1 MEIVSVACVAH
12 KEGMQRSIRS
22 SSVSTVP
29 YSREKFNNLLPT
41 FFRCAA
47 VNYYTLYSAREMG
60 IYYDVTV
67 PQICC
72 PELHC
77 IKFNVPGTNFGIKK
91 LRGKNALLE
100 NRTRSNLT
108 QSVYATT
115 KLDVLCLRHLQGVD
129 RQENA
134 CSPVAYISDFN
145 RVSSHAFQL
154 AEK

>member
-1 MEIVSVACVAH
+1 
-12 KEGMQRSIRS
+12 MQCSIRS
-22 SSVSTVP
+22 SSIYTVP
-29 YSREKFNNLLPT
+29 YSYEKCNNILPT
-41 FFRCAA
+41 FSRCAA

-60 IYYDVTV
+60 IYYYVTV

-72 PELHC
+72 HQLHC
-77 IKFNVPGTNFGIKK
+77 IEFNVPGPNSSIKQ

-108 QSVYATT
+108 QSGFATT
-115 KLDVLCLRHLQGVD
+115 GPGVVCLRHLQEVD
-129 RQENA
+129 RQENS
-134 CSPVAYISDFN
+134 CPPVAYISDLI